1 MIRVGLIG
9 CGGMGSTHANCYMAL
24 SETVKLVALADLDEK
39 KAKALSGS
47 AEIYSTGMELIE
59 RADVDVID
67 ICLPTYLHT
76 EHAVKAMEK
85 GRNVFLEK
93 PLCLNMGEAK
103 LLLETA
109 EKTGVKIQIGQV
121 IRFWD
126 EYVWL
131 KNAYDENKYGKIIS
145 GVFTRLSPNPKWSWN
160 NWYNK
165 VELSGSMATD
175 LHIHDVDFVR
185 WLMGSE
191 PEEVYSKATRSS
203 DGVIQQL
210 FTTYKF
216 GETVISSEGCWDY
229 PDNFPFSM
237 TFRVKFE
244 KATVEYAKEVLTVYP
259 AEGEPFTPE
268 LEKAFAVKKDVGIN
282 LSNMGAYYSELK
294 YFTDKLIAGETP
306 DRATLP
312 EAAKSLEL
320 ALKEMEIAGGVVKG
334 GK

>member
-1 MIRVGLIG
+1 MIKVGLIG
-9 CGGMGSTHANCYMAL
+9 CGGMGSTHANCYAAL
-24 SETVKLVALADLDEK
+24 ENVKLVALADLDAE
-39 KAKALSGS
+39 KAKKLCPD

-59 RADVDVID
+59 KADVDVID

-85 GRNVFLEK
+85 GRHVFLEK
-93 PLCLNMGEAK
+93 PVCLNMEQAK

-131 KNAYDENKYGKIIS
+131 KNAYDEGKYGKIIS
-145 GVFTRLSPNPKWSWN
+145 GVFSRLSPNPKWSWN

-165 VELSGSMATD
+165 PELSGTMATD

-185 WLMGSE
+185 WLMGTE
-191 PEEVYSKATRSS
+191 PEEVYSRGTR
-203 DGVIQQL
+203 DTEGVLEQI

-229 PDNFPFSM
+229 PDKFPFSM
-237 TFRVKFE
+237 KFRVKFE
-244 KATVEYAKEVLTVYP
+244 KATAEYDSETLTVYP
-259 AEGEPFTPE
+259 VDGEPFVPQ
-268 LEKAFAVKKDVGIN
+268 LEKAFAVTKNVGIN
-282 LSNMGAYYSELK
+282 LSNMGAYFNELK
-294 YFTDKLIAGETP
+294 YFTDNLAAGETP
-306 DRATLP
+306 DRAPLQ
-312 EAAKSLEL
+312 EAVKSLEL
-320 ALKEMEIAGGVVKG
+320 DLKEIDLAGGVVNV